1 MIEDTMNEEAWQ
13 EISTEFSPVY
23 ERGAQ
28 KTLTRTSSMVSPS
41 GEWTDPN
48 FMVYPSDPL
57 IDPLRHLMTLSAIVR
72 ASGPLTLITEIA
84 PVPGIVAG
92 AHIVSS
98 FRIYISSRVLYVA
111 AKLPLS
117 KDKSKFN
124 L

>member
-1 MIEDTMNEEAWQ
+1 
-13 EISTEFSPVY
+13 
-23 ERGAQ
+23 
-28 KTLTRTSSMVSPS
+28 
-41 GEWTDPN
+41 
-48 FMVYPSDPL
+48 MVYPAASETF
-57 IDPLRHLMTLSAIVR
+57 PLRQVTTLSAMLN

-117 KDKSKFN
+117 VDKSKFN